1 MLGMHGVLENY
12 GGDNG
17 VGVRV
22 RGVGGG
28 RGGGVEGGSG
38 GVGEGLSLF
47 FLKILILD

>member
-1 MLGMHGVLENY
+1 MCIGKLWWGGS

-17 VGVRV
+17 VGVGV